1 MTLDEMKRS
10 DRPMLTPYDISEVL
24 GSDPATIRLTARE
37 FPERIGYPFTFTG
50 NRMKVPRV
58 AFIRWMEGTD
68 T

>member
-24 GSDPATIRLTARE
+24 GSDPTTIRMTARDY
-37 FPERIGYPFTFTG
+37 PERVRYPFTFTG

-58 AFIRWMEGTD
+58 AFIRWMEGQNN
-68 T
+68 